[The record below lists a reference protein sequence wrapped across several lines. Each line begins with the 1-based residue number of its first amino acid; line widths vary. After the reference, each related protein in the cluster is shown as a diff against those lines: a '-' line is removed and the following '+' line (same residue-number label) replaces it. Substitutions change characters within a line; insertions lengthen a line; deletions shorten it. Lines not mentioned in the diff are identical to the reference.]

1 MSQNNLPPDDRRE
14 GVSGEPP
21 ENRGNPY
28 FASARQHEV
37 DDLDAA
43 APTLR
48 AEEGQRL
55 NRRALLFLGATLL
68 LILVMAAMFMKMFNS
83 GDKNQRKP
91 VETRAERP
99 LVPEAPQVEPA
110 LPPATAAQDMTPVA
124 PLPLEEP
131 QEYGRENLAD
141 SRRQSRPAGP
151 SLVDRRIADSSG
163 STMGAGM
170 QGAPGGPD
178 AQNPMAAPRVTDPG
192 AQPPIQAQLA
202 ETSFATYVQKPDTL
216 LLRGTY
222 IRCVLETHIVTDV
235 SGFTSCVVTEPVYSV
250 NGKSL
255 LLPKGSKVSG
265 TYSGGGGRTNR
276 VAVVWDRITTPN
288 GLDVL
293 MSSPGVDNLGG
304 AGHPGDLDN
313 HWASKITSALMISLI
328 ADAFK
333 YAGEK
338 NGPQRTTITQT
349 GTTYIEPYESETA
362 SAMQRLSEQMISQQ
376 MARSPTVT
384 INQGTVLNV
393 YVAKDVDFSGVLPSY
408 Q

>member
-1 MSQNNLPPDDRRE
+1 MNQHNPPNDRDDVPGDSASEARR
-14 GVSGEPP
+14 
-21 ENRGNPY
+21 NPY
-28 FASARQHEV
+28 FNAGREQEFE
-37 DDLDAA
+37 DLDAG
-43 APTLR
+43 APSLR

-68 LILVMAAMFMKMFNS
+68 LILVMAAMFLKMFDGGGN
-83 GDKNQRKP
+83 DKSAPER
-91 VETRAERP
+91 VRVERP
-99 LVPEAPQVEPA
+99 LIPDAPEVVAPLPA
-110 LPPATAAQDMTPVA
+110 AGPTESVA

-131 QEYGRENLAD
+131 REYGREQMAS
-141 SRRQSRPAGP
+141 SRRDAGPSGP
-151 SLVDRRIADSSG
+151 SLVERRIADSGG
-163 STMGAGM
+163 SVG
-170 QGAPGGPD
+170 
-178 AQNPMAAPRVTDPG
+178 G
-192 AQPPIQAQLA
+192 AQPSAGGPTNASGMLGSGEPGGQPSIQAQLA
-202 ETSFATYVQKPDTL
+202 PTSYATYLRKPDTL

-250 NGKSL
+250 NGKRL

-265 TYSGGGGRTNR
+265 SYSGGGGRTNR
-276 VAVVWDRITTPN
+276 VAVIWDRITTPT
-288 GLDVL
+288 GLDVM

-313 HWASKITSALMISLI
+313 HWASKISSALMISMI

-338 NGPQRTTITQT
+338 NGPERTTISPT

-362 SAMQRLSEQMISQQ
+362 KTAQKLADQMISQQ
-376 MARSPTVT
+376 MARTPTIT

>member
-1 MSQNNLPPDDRRE
+1 MSQNTIPPDHRQDDVPEDPRGERE
-14 GVSGEPP
+14 
-21 ENRGNPY
+21 NPY
-28 FASARQHEV
+28 FASAHQQDFE
-37 DDLDAA
+37 DLDAA
-43 APTLR
+43 APSLR

-55 NRRALLFLGATLL
+55 NRRALLFLGATLV
-68 LILVMAAMFMKMFNS
+68 LILVMAFMFLRMFNS
-83 GDKNQRKP
+83 GGKEQQRP
-91 VETRAERP
+91 REARAERP
-99 LVPEAPQVEPA
+99 LVPDAPQVEPA
-110 LPPATAAQDMTPVA
+110 LPPVAAQAPPVA

-131 QEYGRENLAD
+131 REYGRENMGEV
-141 SRRQSRPAGP
+141 RREQRPAGP

-163 STMGAGM
+163 GGSGM
-170 QGAPGGPD
+170 QGSPTEGNGPGIAP
-178 AQNPMAAPRVTDPG
+178 APRPGDPG
-192 AQPPIQAQLA
+192 TQPPIQAQLG
-202 ETSFATYVQKPDTL
+202 ETSSATYLQKPDTL

-276 VAVVWDRITTPN
+276 VAVIWDRVTTPN

-333 YAGEK
+333 YEGEK
-338 NGPQRTTITQT
+338 HGPQRTTINEN

-362 SAMQRLSEQMISQQ
+362 NTMQRLSEQMISQQ
-376 MARSPTVT
+376 MARSPTIT

>member
-1 MSQNNLPPDDRRE
+1 MSQNTI
-14 GVSGEPP
+14 PP
-21 ENRGNPY
+21 EHRDNADSGDIPEERGNPY
-28 FASARQHEV
+28 FASSRHAEV
-37 DDLDAA
+37 DDLDAG
-43 APTLR
+43 APSLR

-68 LILVMAAMFMKMFNS
+68 LILVMAALFLKMFNS
-83 GDKNQRKP
+83 GDKQANNTRQA
-91 VETRAERP
+91 RAERP
-99 LVPEAPQVEPA
+99 IVPDAPQVEPA
-110 LPPATAAQDMTPVA
+110 LPAAAPEPVPVA

-131 QEYGRENLAD
+131 QEYGRESLAD
-141 SRRQSRPAGP
+141 VRRQQRPTGP
-151 SLVDRRIADSSG
+151 SLIDRRISDSG
-163 STMGAGM
+163 SGTFGAG
-170 QGAPGGPD
+170 AGGPGMGGPEGAG
-178 AQNPMAAPRVTDPG
+178 AQIARTAEPG

-202 ETSFATYVQKPDTL
+202 DTSFASYLQKPDTL

-265 TYSGGGGRTNR
+265 SYSGGSGRTNR
-276 VAVVWDRITTPN
+276 VAVIWDRITTPN

-293 MSSPGVDNLGG
+293 MSSPGIDNLGG

-333 YAGEK
+333 YEGEK
-338 NGPQRTTITQT
+338 HGPQRTTISDN

-362 SAMQRLSEQMISQQ
+362 KTMQRLSEQMISQQ
-376 MARSPTVT
+376 MARSPTIT

-393 YVAKDVDFSGVLPSY
+393 YVAKDVDFSGVLSSY

>member
-1 MSQNNLPPDDRRE
+1 MSQNTTPPDHRE
-14 GVSGEPP
+14 DGVPEDARGER
-21 ENRGNPY
+21 ENPY
-28 FASARQHEV
+28 FASARQRDVE
-37 DDLDAA
+37 DLDAA
-43 APTLR
+43 APSLR

-55 NRRALLFLGATLL
+55 NRRALLFLGATLV
-68 LILVMAAMFMKMFNS
+68 LILVMAFMFLKMFNS
-83 GDKNQRKP
+83 GDKEQQKP
-91 VETRAERP
+91 RETRAERP
-99 LVPEAPQVEPA
+99 LVPDAPQVEPA
-110 LPPATAAQDMTPVA
+110 LPAAAEAVPVA

-131 QEYGRENLAD
+131 REYGRENMGEV
-141 SRRQSRPAGP
+141 RREQRPTGP

-163 STMGAGM
+163 SGVGI
-170 QGAPGGPD
+170 QEPPGEGNAPG
-178 AQNPMAAPRVTDPG
+178 AAPLLRSGDPG

-202 ETSFATYVQKPDTL
+202 ETSFATYLQKPDTL

-265 TYSGGGGRTNR
+265 SYSGGGGRTNR

-333 YAGEK
+333 YEGEK
-338 NGPQRTTITQT
+338 HGPQRTTITEN

-362 SAMQRLSEQMISQQ
+362 NAMRRLSEQMISQQ
-376 MARSPTVT
+376 MARSPTIT

>member
-1 MSQNNLPPDDRRE
+1 MSQNNLPPDDHRE
-14 GVSGEPP
+14 GLSGESP

-28 FASARQHEV
+28 FASARQQDA

-68 LILVMAAMFMKMFNS
+68 LILVMAAMFMKMFS
-83 GDKNQRKP
+83 SSSTEQRRP
-91 VETRAERP
+91 DTARAERP
-99 LVPEAPQVEPA
+99 LIPEAPQVEPA
-110 LPPATAAQDMTPVA
+110 LPPAPTAQEMMPVA

-141 SRRQSRPAGP
+141 ARRQQRPLGP
-151 SLVDRRIADSSG
+151 SLVDRRIADSAG
-163 STMGAGM
+163 GTMGAGI
-170 QGAPGGPD
+170 QGGPD
-178 AQNPMAAPRVTDPG
+178 GQNPMIPGRATDPG
-192 AQPPIQAQLA
+192 SQPPIQAQLA

-362 SAMQRLSEQMISQQ
+362 NAMQRLSEQMISQQ

>member
-1 MSQNNLPPDDRRE
+1 MSQNNIPPEHRDPP
-14 GVSGEPP
+14 GAGEPP
-21 ENRGNPY
+21 EDRGNPY
-28 FASARQHEV
+28 FSSSRQPEV
-37 DDLDAA
+37 EDLDSA
-43 APTLR
+43 APSLR
-48 AEEGQRL
+48 SEEGQRL
-55 NRRALLFLGATLL
+55 NRRALLFMGATLL
-68 LILVMAAMFMKMFNS
+68 LILVMAAMFLKMFNS
-83 GDKNQRKP
+83 GQDKP
-91 VETRAERP
+91 EATRQARVERP
-99 LVPEAPQVEPA
+99 LVPDAPQVEPA
-110 LPPATAAQDMTPVA
+110 LPAASAEPATPVA

-131 QEYGRENLAD
+131 QEFGRENLAGA
-141 SRRQSRPAGP
+141 RREQRPAGP
-151 SLVDRRIADSSG
+151 SLVERRIADS
-163 STMGAGM
+163 GASVGGNAG
-170 QGAPGGPD
+170 GAPMGGPD
-178 AQNPMAAPRVTDPG
+178 GLGTAPTPRNGEPG
-192 AQPPIQAQLA
+192 TQPPIQAQLGDVSA
-202 ETSFATYVQKPDTL
+202 ASYLQKPDTL

-235 SGFTSCVVTEPVYSV
+235 SGFTSCIVTEPVYSV

-276 VAVVWDRITTPN
+276 VAVVWDRITTPT
-288 GLDVL
+288 GIDVM

-304 AGHPGDLDN
+304 AGHPGDLNN

-333 YAGEK
+333 YEGQK
-338 NGPQRTTITQT
+338 HGPQRTTITEN

-362 SAMQRLSEQMISQQ
+362 QAMQRLSEQMISQQ

>member
-1 MSQNNLPPDDRRE
+1 MSQNTTPPDHHQDGAPEDPRGERE
-14 GVSGEPP
+14 
-21 ENRGNPY
+21 NPY
-28 FASARQHEV
+28 FASARQQDVE
-37 DDLDAA
+37 DLDAA
-43 APTLR
+43 APSLR

-55 NRRALLFLGATLL
+55 NRRALLFLGATLV
-68 LILVMAAMFMKMFNS
+68 LILVMAFMFLKMFNS
-83 GDKNQRKP
+83 GSKEQSRP
-91 VETRAERP
+91 REARAERP
-99 LVPEAPQVEPA
+99 LVPDAPQVEPA
-110 LPPATAAQDMTPVA
+110 LPPPAAAEAAPVA

-131 QEYGRENLAD
+131 REYGRENMGEV
-141 SRRQSRPAGP
+141 RREQRPMGP

-163 STMGAGM
+163 GGVGGM
-170 QGAPGGPD
+170 QGPPGEGNAPG
-178 AQNPMAAPRVTDPG
+178 AAPLPHSGDPG

-202 ETSFATYVQKPDTL
+202 ETSFATYLQKPDTL

-265 TYSGGGGRTNR
+265 SYSGGGGRTNR

-304 AGHPGDLDN
+304 AGHPGDLNN

-333 YAGEK
+333 YEGEK
-338 NGPQRTTITQT
+338 HGPQRTTITEN

-362 SAMQRLSEQMISQQ
+362 NTMQRLSEQMISQQ
-376 MARSPTVT
+376 MARSPTIT

>member
-1 MSQNNLPPDDRRE
+1 MSQNTTPPDHHQD
-14 GVSGEPP
+14 GVPEDPRGE
-21 ENRGNPY
+21 RANPY
-28 FASARQHEV
+28 FASARQQDVE
-37 DDLDAA
+37 DLDAA
-43 APTLR
+43 APSLR

-68 LILVMAAMFMKMFNS
+68 LILVMAFMFLRMFNS
-83 GDKNQRKP
+83 GNKEQQRP
-91 VETRAERP
+91 REARAERP
-99 LVPEAPQVEPA
+99 LVPDAPQVEPA
-110 LPPATAAQDMTPVA
+110 LPPVAAEAAPVA

-131 QEYGRENLAD
+131 REYGRENM
-141 SRRQSRPAGP
+141 SETRSEQRPTGP
-151 SLVDRRIADSSG
+151 SLVDRRIADSAGSG
-163 STMGAGM
+163 IGM
-170 QGAPGGPD
+170 QGAPGEGNGSGAVPL
-178 AQNPMAAPRVTDPG
+178 PRSGDPG

-202 ETSFATYVQKPDTL
+202 DTSFATYLQKPDTL

-276 VAVVWDRITTPN
+276 VAVVWDRVTTPN

-333 YAGEK
+333 YEGEK
-338 NGPQRTTITQT
+338 HGPQRTTITEN

-362 SAMQRLSEQMISQQ
+362 QTMQRLSEQMISQQ
-376 MARSPTVT
+376 MARSPTIT
-384 INQGTVLNV
+384 IDQGTVLNV